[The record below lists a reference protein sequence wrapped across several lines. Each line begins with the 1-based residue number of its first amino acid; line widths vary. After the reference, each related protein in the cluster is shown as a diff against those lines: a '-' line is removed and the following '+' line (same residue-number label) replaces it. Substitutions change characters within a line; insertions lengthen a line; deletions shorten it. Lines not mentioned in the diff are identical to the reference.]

1 MSLSKYT
8 ITWEQGQGHSIGKK
22 KFAGQTRDRRLTETA
37 IIRTT
42 YGYNEIWDRETKL
55 SFGMLVSTGKLV
67 PTGMVATVSEVI
79 DSSILSTEHKK
90 TNPVKEI
97 EN

>member
-1 MSLSKYT
+1 MSLSKYI
-8 ITWEQGQGHSIGKK
+8 ITWEQGHGYSRGKK
-22 KFAGQTRDRRLTETA
+22 MFAGQTRDVRLTETT

-42 YGYNEIWDRETKL
+42 YGHNEIY
-55 SFGMLVSTGKLV
+55 G
-67 PTGMVATVSEVI
+67 TGMVATVSEVI
-79 DSSILSTEHKK
+79 DSSLLSTEHKK